1 MAAQVRSKGTSS
13 FRHIWLGANVSGFI
27 LDLDSNIPSYVF
39 SLIDV
44 YQQGKDRMEK
54 LSTTIPRTPSGQG
67 SGTRTEEFYSDSH
80 HPSLPTS
87 NVFFSLTFLSGKV
100 RAYSGAASTLHRS
113 RYAHHHQELSDDQV
127 MDLGAEVFN
136 LPVVSLWAEYRAV
149 PPSRKLANVPE
160 VEPSIL
166 MFKATVHSSQNML
179 RPNLLP
185 FLSELVRHVDTRLR
199 KISMGNAS
207 SSRRSEPPTIVADEE
222 HPDSAISSLRISFS
236 LRIDQSKLELTCQPD
251 VNVIAGL
258 HWDSGGFVINIYPGA
273 RKMTFTG
280 KVVGLT
286 LGLKHGFLSEDC
298 AKLDARNLAFSVTF
312 AKVDSDRDLSFST
325 ISVIMDTEILGVIR
339 FSRLQDILCFK
350 AVWLDRI
357 PMINSQS
364 TLAGKIPP
372 KTSSD
377 PAWEIRPQKEK
388 LHTLALVRIRFITL
402 EVDLGQSISSV
413 TLDVREALMRTKLNE
428 IRNEVSLSV
437 AELMIVAKGNV
448 AGYARVPDCIF
459 QTVRNAGASYSD
471 TSQRVRTM
479 MELHMTS
486 GPLVIALESD
496 HQKLL
501 YYRSVH
507 LVARRPYF
515 PINSMFFQ
523 CRTFKSRGV

>member
-1 MAAQVRSKGTSS
+1 MVAQVRSKGTSS
-13 FRHIWLGANVSGFI
+13 FRHIWFGANVSGFI
-27 LDLDSNIPSYVF
+27 LDLDSDIPSYVF

-44 YQQGKDRMEK
+44 YQQGKERMEK
-54 LSTTIPRTPSGQG
+54 LTTTIPRTPSGQG
-67 SGTRTEEFYSDSH
+67 SGTRTEEFDSNSH
-80 HPSLPTS
+80 YPSIPAS
-87 NVFFSLTFLSGKV
+87 NVFFSSTFLSGKV
-100 RAYSGAASTLHRS
+100 RVYSGSASTLYRS
-113 RYAHHHQELSDDQV
+113 KYARHHQELSDDQV
-127 MDLGAEVFN
+127 MELGAEVFN

-149 PPSRKLANVPE
+149 PPSRNPANIPE

-166 MFKATVHSSQNML
+166 MFKTTVHSSQNML
-179 RPNLLP
+179 RPSLLP
-185 FLSELVRHVDTRLR
+185 FLSELVRRVDTRLR
-199 KISMGNAS
+199 KISMDS
-207 SSRRSEPPTIVADEE
+207 PRSEPPTIVTDQE

-273 RKMTFTG
+273 RKVTLTG
-280 KVVGLT
+280 KVAGLT

-312 AKVDSDRDLSFST
+312 AKVDSDHDLSCRT
-325 ISVIMDTEILGVIR
+325 ISVIMDTELFGVVR

-364 TLAGKIPP
+364 NLVGKIPP
-372 KTSSD
+372 KTQTD
-377 PAWEIRPQKEK
+377 PAWQIQPPKEK

-413 TLDVREALMRTKLNE
+413 TFDVREALMRTKLNE

-437 AELMIVAKGNV
+437 AELMTIAKGNV
-448 AGYARVPDCIF
+448 AGHVRVPDCIF

-471 TSQRVRTM
+471 TSQRGRTM

-507 LVARRPYF
+507 LVVRWPYF
-515 PINSMFFQ
+515 PLNMFQ
-523 CRTFKSRGV
+523 CRTIKSRGV